1 MNQTSK
7 EQNRLSIVVDKKH
20 NTVYCVEPNGKS
32 YIKRSTEN
40 YYKGERTKCCSS
52 KA

>member
-7 EQNRLSIVVDKKH
+7 EQTRLSIIVDKKH
-20 NTVYCVEPNGKS
+20 NTVYCVEPNGRS
-32 YIKRSTEN
+32 YIKKTNKN
-40 YYKGERTKCCSS
+40 YLGGEVRCCSS

>member
-7 EQNRLSIVVDKKH
+7 EETRLSIVVDKKH
-20 NTVYCVEPNGKS
+20 NTVYCIEPNGRS
-32 YIKRSTEN
+32 YIKKSNEN
-40 YYKGERTKCCSS
+40 HFGGEVRCCSS

>member
-20 NTVYCVEPNGKS
+20 NTVYCIEPNGRS
-32 YIKRSTEN
+32 YIKKSTEN
-40 YYKGERTKCCSS
+40 SPRGRYETDNHI
-52 KA
+52 